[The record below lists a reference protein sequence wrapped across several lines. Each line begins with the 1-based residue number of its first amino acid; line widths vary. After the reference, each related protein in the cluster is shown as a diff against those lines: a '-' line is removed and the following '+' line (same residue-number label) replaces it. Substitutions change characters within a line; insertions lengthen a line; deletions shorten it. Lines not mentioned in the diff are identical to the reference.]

1 MPPRRVQRHRDIED
15 LYRREEAAQMEQR
28 INEKFNEESEK
39 LDRIERMMAEL
50 NQNRRR
56 VSPESSHGG
65 NRISP
70 TNPERRRVSPQSD
83 RDHGNVEDR
92 DRRRVD
98 DRDRRDVGGRNRYG
112 SRDVGGRDYGDRD
125 RHRYATNFDED
136 YD

>member
-1 MPPRRVQRHRDIED
+1 
-15 LYRREEAAQMEQR
+15 MEQR

-39 LDRIERMMAEL
+39 LDRIERMMEEL

-65 NRISP
+65 NRVSP
-70 TNPERRRVSPQSD
+70 NPEWRRVSPQA
-83 RDHGNVEDR
+83 DR
-92 DRRRVD
+92 DRRRDD

-125 RHRYATNFDED
+125 RHRYALDVDEEFERESIHVRNRD
-136 YD
+136 RERNLY